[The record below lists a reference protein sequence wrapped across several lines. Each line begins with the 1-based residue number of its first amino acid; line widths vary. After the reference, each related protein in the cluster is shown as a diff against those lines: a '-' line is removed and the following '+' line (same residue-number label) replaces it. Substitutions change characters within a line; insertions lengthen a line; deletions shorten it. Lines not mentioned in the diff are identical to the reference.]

1 MESGQS
7 SSSSNPPI
15 ITNTT
20 TAASKP
26 CYNCV
31 KRRIICDRT
40 GTRCRKCAK
49 KGLRCPGYGIRYRF
63 AHEFRDQKPAA
74 PGGTRPSSAVDYSG
88 PLTWVVEA
96 EPGSG
101 PAVDTRE
108 DAESV
113 GAVESVRG
121 VRDDENESGDAD
133 SNAETPSSESTS
145 DGDQYDQ
152 VATPDEPHIQSLVQ
166 RPRSLESID
175 ANSRW
180 MFQYFSEHVSPVM
193 LLFNGASN
201 GYRRYVL
208 PLATSNRLVQRAVC
222 VAAAFH
228 LLPRRP
234 ELRAPAEQGRAAI
247 IQRLRE
253 DGLSAA
259 GAPVLDDATW
269 ATILL
274 LIVGDLVSGDEQVMI
289 LYHMLDA
296 FLRAR
301 GGNEPTSQLDKF
313 LDSQSRLI
321 KFFGDPIVSESNVPQ
336 RPDIGILPTLSGAEL
351 PSADTPHLLSYVRL
365 YEEAFCVAM
374 EIYMHRARSDVAP
387 VCEDTMAR
395 RVRQLR
401 SVLERIDPAYPGA
414 HVIVWPSFVGA
425 AEAEDE
431 EHREYFTEKLRYIW
445 QTTGYANV
453 LKAIDSLPGMWAQRG
468 VQRWT
473 RRLPQV
479 SVMIM

>member
-1 MESGQS
+1 MESAHS
-7 SSSSNPPI
+7 SASPPPPP
-15 ITNTT
+15 
-20 TAASKP
+20 SKP

-31 KRRIICDRT
+31 KRRIVCDRT

-63 AHEFRDQKPAA
+63 AHEFRDQKPAS
-74 PGGTRPSSAVDYSG
+74 PGEHRPSSVVEYSG
-88 PLTWVVEA
+88 PLTWVEA
-96 EPGSG
+96 ETNCG
-101 PAVDTRE
+101 PASRSRE
-108 DAESV
+108 DA
-113 GAVESVRG
+113 
-121 VRDDENESGDAD
+121 GDAGDETGEDD
-133 SNAETPSSESTS
+133 SNAGTPSSSESTPE
-145 DGDQYDQ
+145 GDQCDEVVIQ
-152 VATPDEPHIQSLVQ
+152 DEPRVETLVQ
-166 RPRSLESID
+166 RPRSLEPID

-208 PLATSNRLVQRAVC
+208 PFATSNRLVQRAVC

-253 DGLSAA
+253 DGLSAT

-274 LIVGDLVSGDEQVMI
+274 LIVGDLVRGDEQVMI

-296 FLRAR
+296 FVRAR
-301 GGNEPTSQLDKF
+301 GGNEPKSQLETF
-313 LDSQSRLI
+313 LNSQSRLI

-336 RPDIGILPTLSGAEL
+336 RRPSGILTTLSGAEL
-351 PSADTPHLLSYVRL
+351 PTHDKPQLLNYVHL
-365 YEEAFCVAM
+365 YEEAFCIAM
-374 EIYMHRARSDVAP
+374 EIYMARARSAVVP
-387 VCEDTMAR
+387 VDEDLMAR
-395 RVRQLR
+395 LVRQLKTA
-401 SVLERIDPAYPGA
+401 LERVDPAFPGA

-425 AEAEDE
+425 AEAEE
-431 EHREYFTEKLRYIW
+431 EEQRDYFTEKLRYIW
-445 QTTGYANV
+445 RTTGYANV
-453 LKAIDSLPGMWAQRG
+453 LKAINSLPGMWEKRG

-473 RRLPQV
+473 TRLPQV